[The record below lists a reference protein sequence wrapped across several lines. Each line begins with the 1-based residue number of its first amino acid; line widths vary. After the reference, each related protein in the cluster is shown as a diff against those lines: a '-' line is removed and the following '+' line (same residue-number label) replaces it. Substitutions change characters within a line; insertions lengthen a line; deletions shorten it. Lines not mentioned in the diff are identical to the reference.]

1 MNVRRMSMSR
11 FQRRGVV
18 LLDVILGAILLAM
31 GLTIVISLSTQSLAR
46 QVEGE
51 HRITAAWLADEILS
65 MVLVEGPQE
74 LAGSSP
80 GIWMGEGG
88 GNGRFDEPFTDYT
101 YELDIN
107 YIDDYQPYLVTVHVR
122 WPSRSGIAELSISTK
137 ISQRRG
143 EDEEEPPREP
153 LEPLDRDSR
162 YFDEDEA

>member
-1 MNVRRMSMSR
+1 MNLRRISR

-18 LLDVILGAILLAM
+18 LLDVILGALLLAT
-31 GLTIVISLSTQSLAR
+31 GLTIVVSLSTQSLAR

-51 HRITAAWLADEILS
+51 HRMTAAWLADEILS
-65 MVLVEGPQE
+65 MILVEGPHE

-80 GIWMGEGG
+80 EIWMGEGG
-88 GNGRFDEPFTDYT
+88 GNGRFDEPFSEYT

-107 YIDDYQPYLVTVHVR
+107 YIDDYQPYLVTVHIR
-122 WPSRSGIAELSISTK
+122 WPSRSGIGELSISTK